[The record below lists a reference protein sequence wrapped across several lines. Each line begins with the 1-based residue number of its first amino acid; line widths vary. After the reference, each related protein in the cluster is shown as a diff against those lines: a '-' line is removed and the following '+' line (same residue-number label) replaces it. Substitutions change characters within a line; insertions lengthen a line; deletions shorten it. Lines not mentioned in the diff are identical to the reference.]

1 MALRRASALRAP
13 ASKGNLFIMTN
24 GPSEPREPSRS
35 TNGTLHAN
43 VEPAPIVL
51 VVDDFD
57 DNRLLYASTVREAGY
72 HVEEA
77 ADGAEALAKIGS
89 KRPAV
94 IIMDLSMPV
103 LDGWETTRRIK
114 ADPRTADIVVIAV
127 TGHGTH
133 FGIQRAT
140 EAGAAAVLTKPC
152 EPRDLLAVIRAAI
165 ASDQHGLP
173 REDRAED

>member
-1 MALRRASALRAP
+1 MV
-13 ASKGNLFIMTN
+13 MTN
-24 GPSEPREPSRS
+24 GPFEPREPPRS
-35 TNGTLHAN
+35 TNGVPRAN
-43 VEPAPIVL
+43 LEPAPIVL
-51 VVDDFD
+51 VVDDVD
-57 DNRLLYASTVREAGY
+57 DNRMLYASTVREAGY

-77 ADGAEALAKIGS
+77 RNGVEALEKIGS

-114 ADPRTADIVVIAV
+114 SDPRTSDIVVIAV

-133 FGIQRAT
+133 FGIQKAT

-152 EPRDLLAVIRAAI
+152 EPGDLLGVLR
-165 ASDQHGLP
+165 SVV
-173 REDRAED
+173 RR

>member
-1 MALRRASALRAP
+1 
-13 ASKGNLFIMTN
+13 MTN
-24 GPSEPREPSRS
+24 EPREASRS
-35 TNGTLHAN
+35 TNGARLN
-43 VEPAPIVL
+43 LEPAPIVL
-51 VVDDFD
+51 VVDDYD
-57 DNRLLYASTVREAGY
+57 DNRALYASTVREAGY

-77 ADGAEALAKIGS
+77 RDGAEALEKIGTT
-89 KRPAV
+89 RPAV

-127 TGHGTH
+127 TGHGTN

-152 EPRDLLAVIRAAI
+152 EPHDLLGVLR
-165 ASDQHGLP
+165 SVV
-173 REDRAED
+173 RR